1 MSRLANYVDSM
12 NNAELIG
19 LAKNRFIDNDVQV
32 KLAEHPYL
40 RGRHYLSH
48 NPSLCTE
55 ARDVLLNGKSMAVK
69 WNMVES
75 GNLNDK
81 PEDIRKVWEAGKH
94 RFRQPWRITYTFVT
108 GYGGNKP
115 NTPSDILEEIFHRF
129 APNQVSYDNWNGGY
143 YAKNVPLSILEHPNC
158 PESIAVI
165 ASASNYE
172 RLKQAG
178 FAALVRLK
186 RSQKRAKTA

>member
-1 MSRLANYVDSM
+1 M

-40 RGRHYLSH
+40 RGRHYLSQ

-55 ARDVLLNGKSMAVK
+55 ARDVLLNGKSMVVK
-69 WNMVES
+69 WNMIES

-81 PEDIRKVWEAGKH
+81 PKTIREVWAAGKH
-94 RFRQPWRITYTFVT
+94 RFREPWRITYTFIT
-108 GYGGNKP
+108 GCRGNPP
-115 NTPSDILEEIFHRF
+115 NTPSDILEEIYHRF
-129 APNQVSYDNWNGGY
+129 APKMNEHGDWVGNGY
-143 YAKNVPLSILEHPNC
+143 YTNRVPLSILEHPNC

-165 ASASNYE
+165 ASASNRE

-178 FAALVRLK
+178 FAALVRFK